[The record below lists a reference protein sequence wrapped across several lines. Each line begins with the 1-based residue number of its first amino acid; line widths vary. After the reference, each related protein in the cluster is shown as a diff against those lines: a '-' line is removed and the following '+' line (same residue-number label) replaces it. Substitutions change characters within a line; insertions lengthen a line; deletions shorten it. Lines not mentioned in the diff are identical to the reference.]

1 VNEHCGHHD
10 WLRFPQLIASGQQDY
25 SLSSRVTGKPASEEP
40 LCGCLPTGSVGQ
52 PPVELDLASIP
63 AACLAT
69 GQQVQVA
76 CQATFDA
83 AQNYFN
89 LQAGVAQW
97 PMHMV
102 ALLAYYIRKIDMQGK
117 ANVHNYGVG

>member
-1 VNEHCGHHD
+1 M
-10 WLRFPQLIASGQQDY
+10 
-25 SLSSRVTGKPASEEP
+25 TGKPASKEP

-52 PPVELDLASIP
+52 PPVDLDLASIP

-69 GQQVQVA
+69 GQQVQGA

-89 LQAGVAQW
+89 NLQVGVAQW
-97 PMHMV
+97 LMRMV
-102 ALLAYYIRKIDMQGK
+102 ALLAHYI
-117 ANVHNYGVG
+117 VYGVKAAAKMTESLVDDPVNSLLTQLCLYLM